1 MREIELRYEKNT
13 ILYSIKKDIKKF
25 DEEIQTLQKEKFKLE
40 SDLKNADMKL
50 IIHYD
55 ELLMLEGLE
64 ERDNKLTDRLLKS
77 KMEKTVVLKEL
88 NEISKKLKDKDKEI
102 EHIKD
107 EIDACF
113 KKFHELISLEMPEYK
128 ELYEFFTKRI
138 RRKKQKEEEIE

>member
-113 KKFHELISLEMPEYK
+113 KKFHELISLEMPENK
-128 ELYEFFTKRI
+128 ELYAFFTQRI
-138 RRKKQKEEEIE
+138 RRKKQKEVEIE